1 MAPHASYSSSYASMM
16 ADHDRIQGI
25 SRTKT
30 GLQLLIIGLL
40 IGPVPYV
47 GIIGGIIVLVGAI
60 LVIVGRKP
68 FGPTHS
74 RNTIWS
80 IIIYIVGIAIVIGAS
95 VAFALSVI
103 SATISNSMNGTF
115 NPSVVSQALTSSF
128 NVLLIGAVIGGAV
141 SGIAS
146 VLFTYA
152 LQNRNGRILL
162 WAGYG
167 AGLVVSIVVFLII
180 SQQLTSVFQQATS
193 GGAYNPA
200 PISAL
205 QFQQSLVGLL
215 GLIPAVLYATALYLV
230 WSRIGRGELPASRI
244 QAS

>member
-1 MAPHASYSSSYASMM
+1 M

>member
-1 MAPHASYSSSYASMM
+1 M

-230 WSRIGRGELPASRI
+230 WSRISRGELPASRI

>member
-1 MAPHASYSSSYASMM
+1 MM